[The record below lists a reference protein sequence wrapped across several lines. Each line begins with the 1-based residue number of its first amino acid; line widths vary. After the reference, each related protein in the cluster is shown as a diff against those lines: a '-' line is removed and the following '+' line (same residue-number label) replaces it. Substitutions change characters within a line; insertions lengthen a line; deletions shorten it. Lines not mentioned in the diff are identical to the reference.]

1 MRLSIIVPI
10 YNVEQYIEEC
20 LDSIYNQNLN
30 NFEVLCID
38 DKGKDSSIQK
48 VREYI
53 KKNNIKN
60 LKIIEHSK
68 NMGLSEARNTGINNA
83 KGKYICF
90 LDSDDMLEKGGINK
104 LLKTAEEENLDIVEG
119 KVIEVFETNCNIE
132 LGINSVNRN
141 DSMIVNGDEY
151 FSDTVK
157 NNMYLSIVCCRLF
170 KRELLKNKLYFFPG
184 IKFEDEEFSPRAI
197 ISANRIQYLDV
208 PFYIYR
214 RRDSSITTNM
224 FEDDKWYVSYMKV
237 INSLDNYSK
246 LNKNKKSYIY
256 LKNRIGQLALSI
268 LKNPIAYNANN
279 EQIKKIV
286 IEIKNKKIYRIP
298 LKSKSF
304 FIKLQGFLMMFPKLF
319 IFLYERSKKNEDN
332 KKNCI

>member
-1 MRLSIIVPI
+1 
-10 YNVEQYIEEC
+10 
-20 LDSIYNQNLN
+20 
-30 NFEVLCID
+30 
-38 DKGKDSSIQK
+38 
-48 VREYI
+48 
-53 KKNNIKN
+53 
-60 LKIIEHSK
+60 
-68 NMGLSEARNTGINNA
+68 
-83 KGKYICF
+83 
-90 LDSDDMLEKGGINK
+90 
-104 LLKTAEEENLDIVEG
+104 
-119 KVIEVFETNCNIE
+119 
-132 LGINSVNRN
+132 
-141 DSMIVNGDEY
+141 
-151 FSDTVK
+151 
-157 NNMYLSIVCCRLF
+157 
-170 KRELLKNKLYFFPG
+170 
-184 IKFEDEEFSPRAI
+184 
-197 ISANRIQYLDV
+197 
-208 PFYIYR
+208 
-214 RRDSSITTNM
+214 
-224 FEDDKWYVSYMKV
+224 MKV